1 MLASR
6 QQVVAFIVPTYLGMI
21 TVRQFHFLD
30 TTRQCVMLL
39 AYQSTWGLVIGYNCH
54 LLWCVCITAETHWG
68 TWCSPKKSWGSEK
81 KTWRIKSQEQS
92 TVQRSENPEG
102 TDRNLAGERKT
113 RRWAHRRLT
122 GTVWLLLF
130 VPSPADQPSFYKWW
144 NMMSF
149 NDTMTWTTLGYTGAW
164 WIKLWQPE
172 VSAKALHFGS
182 DHVKA
187 AKQHQAWQSCSQVAL
202 SCNY

>member
-6 QQVVAFIVPTYLGMI
+6 QWVVALIICTYLGMI
-21 TVRQFHFLD
+21 QNATFISWILPIQK
-30 TTRQCVMLL
+30 CVISL
-39 AYQSTWGLVIGYNCH
+39 AQQRTWGLVIGCNCH
-54 LLWCVCITAETHWG
+54 YLWCVCVTAETHWG

-81 KTWRIKSQEQS
+81 KAWCIKSQEQS

-113 RRWAHRRLT
+113 RRWAHRCLT

-130 VPSPADQPSFYKWW
+130 VPAPADQPSFYKWW

-149 NDTMTWTTLGYTGAW
+149 NDIENLRVYRGLMNQTVTARGFL
-164 WIKLWQPE
+164 
-172 VSAKALHFGS
+172 VS
-182 DHVKA
+182 
-187 AKQHQAWQSCSQVAL
+187 
-202 SCNY
+202 